1 MHINSDGQ
9 AVPVSGVAL
18 GAAEVSTL
26 GLALGTE
33 AVRPSVNVSEG
44 DQKESFATL
53 VMKTTASHS
62 PSGRS
67 WMSQLV
73 SLAATRQYVICS
85 AGAPSALN
93 PIGPMNTSNMP
104 TSTGRS
110 VGIGPQLKV
119 ITAPDRVAFSVFGK
133 GLVASLTDHEVG
145 AVGVGAT
152 EGS

>member
-9 AVPVSGVAL
+9 AAPTFCVGV
-18 GAAEVSTL
+18 GAVDAT
-26 GLALGTE
+26 GLGTE
-33 AVRPSVNVSEG
+33 AVELSANVSEG

>member
-1 MHINSDGQ
+1 
-9 AVPVSGVAL
+9 
-18 GAAEVSTL
+18 
-26 GLALGTE
+26 
-33 AVRPSVNVSEG
+33 
-44 DQKESFATL
+44 
-53 VMKTTASHS
+53 
-62 PSGRS
+62 
-67 WMSQLV
+67 MSQLV

-93 PIGPMNTSNMP
+93 PTGPINTSNMP

-145 AVGVGAT
+145 AVGVGAA
-152 EGS
+152 EGSWALEGEHAATTSARLIARIRIMFAS